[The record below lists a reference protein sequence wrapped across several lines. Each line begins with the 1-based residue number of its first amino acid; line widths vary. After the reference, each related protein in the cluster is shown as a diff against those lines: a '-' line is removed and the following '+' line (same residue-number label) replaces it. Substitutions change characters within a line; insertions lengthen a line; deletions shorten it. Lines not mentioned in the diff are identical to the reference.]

1 MKKNIMKDF
10 YNNRKIWISGAS
22 SGIGKAMALM
32 LSKYNT
38 RLILTSENISALKEV
53 QKECQSFGSECE
65 VYLLDLSIEE
75 QVSSVTKKII
85 DENYDLSVL
94 ILNSGIS
101 QRAYAVDTDYEVHK
115 RLIQINFHSNVLIT
129 KLVLPIMLINK
140 EGYIGV
146 TSSISGK
153 FGFHLRSSYAASKHA
168 LHGYFESV
176 GLENLNNNISVTL
189 VCPGRVQTN
198 ISLNALEADGKSYG
212 KMDEG
217 QAQGITAEKCAYQY
231 LEAIKKRRRE
241 KLIGG
246 KELLMVYFKRF
257 CPCLFNYLAK
267 KIKPT

>member
-1 MKKNIMKDF
+1 MKDF
-10 YNNRKIWISGAS
+10 YKNRKVWISGAS

-32 LSKYNT
+32 LSKYNAK
-38 RLILTSENISALKEV
+38 LILTSENISALNEV
-53 QKECQSFGSECE
+53 KKECESFGAECE
-65 VYLLDLSIEE
+65 VYLLDLGLEE
-75 QVSSVTKKII
+75 QVKTVTNKII
-85 DENYDLSVL
+85 NENYDLSVL

-101 QRAYAVDTDYEVHK
+101 QRAYAIDTDYEVHK
-115 RLIQINFHSNVLIT
+115 KLMQINFHSNVLIT
-129 KLVLPIMLINK
+129 KLVLPIMLINN

-176 GLENLNNNISVTL
+176 GLENSRNNISVTI
-189 VCPGRVQTN
+189 VCPGRVQTS
-198 ISLNALEADGKSYG
+198 ISVNALEADGRAYG

-217 QAQGITAEKCAYQY
+217 QAQGITAEKCAFQY
-231 LEAIKKRRRE
+231 LEAIKNRKKE

-257 CPCLFNYLAK
+257 FPFIFNYLAN